1 MIQRGGV
8 AGGEEGD
15 SGGAGVGGIA
25 GAGCCGVWKR
35 LERPQERFVSLF
47 GRKETLFGHDV
58 DQLTGYGGS
67 GVNETDTRACNS
79 LKDREEERVMGTA
92 EDNDVGTGLEQWTQ
106 AGPDGGFGF
115 FSGKAS
121 GLYQFDKAP
130 AYMLH
135 YTDIVIDTA
144 LGVQIFGAFQRAGCG
159 KDADGAG
166 FRSEGGRLHGR
177 LHADEPDRDALTV
190 SVPLP
195 TPIRHA
201 EQFLRVS
208 DWRFPGFGVYWS
220 CCFV

>member
-1 MIQRGGV
+1 M
-8 AGGEEGD
+8 
-15 SGGAGVGGIA
+15 
-25 GAGCCGVWKR
+25 
-35 LERPQERFVSLF
+35 LF
-47 GRKETLFGHDV
+47 CHDV

-67 GVNETDTRACNS
+67 GVDETDVRTCNS
-79 LKDREEERVMGTA
+79 LKDRKEERVMGTA

-121 GLYQFDKAP
+121 GLYQFYKAP

-166 FRSEGGRLHGR
+166 FRS
-177 LHADEPDRDALTV
+177 
-190 SVPLP
+190 
-195 TPIRHA
+195 
-201 EQFLRVS
+201 
-208 DWRFPGFGVYWS
+208 
-220 CCFV
+220 

>member
-1 MIQRGGV
+1 M
-8 AGGEEGD
+8 
-15 SGGAGVGGIA
+15 
-25 GAGCCGVWKR
+25 
-35 LERPQERFVSLF
+35 
-47 GRKETLFGHDV
+47 LFGHDV

-67 GVNETDTRACNS
+67 GVDETDARACNL

-92 EDNDVGTGLEQWTQ
+92 QDNDVGTCLEQWTQ

-121 GLYQFDKAP
+121 GFNQFYKAT

-166 FRSEGGRLHGR
+166 FRS
-177 LHADEPDRDALTV
+177 
-190 SVPLP
+190 
-195 TPIRHA
+195 
-201 EQFLRVS
+201 
-208 DWRFPGFGVYWS
+208 
-220 CCFV
+220 